1 MIQRWRTN
9 LLSNA
14 DKEIL
19 IKVVAQIIPINAM
32 SIFKLP
38 LLAALWPHNQSKE
51 HELAYFSQ
59 VPAQPSDFFSLMWQ
73 EMEHDDAELELL
85 IALAWKLETMA
96 EQKW

>member
-1 MIQRWRTN
+1 MIQRWTN

-32 SIFKLP
+32 SMFKLP
-38 LLAALWPHNQSKE
+38 LLAVLWPHNQSKE
-51 HELAYFSQ
+51 HELPYFSQ
-59 VPAQPSDFFSLMWQ
+59 VSAQPSDFFSLMWQ

-85 IALAWKLETMA
+85 ITLAWKLETMA